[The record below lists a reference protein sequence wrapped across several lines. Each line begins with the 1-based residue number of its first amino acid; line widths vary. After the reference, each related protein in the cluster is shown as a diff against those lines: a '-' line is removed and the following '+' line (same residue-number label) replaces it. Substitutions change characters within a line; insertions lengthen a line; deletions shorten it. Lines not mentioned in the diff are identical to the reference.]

1 MDFKDVEFVQ
11 NIVDREDSKD
21 FMDKLIYLYCSRSSE
36 NCQHLVDTI
45 PNIVNQQIRFYSNQ
59 TTDYRQAANWLIV
72 GRSMDKTDKHS
83 YFASMVPIMKT
94 MYPEGLSGSESYA
107 RIKYFEEFIELMKDP
122 EVFSLDNKS
131 DIQWAT
137 QFDYLDYLVFI
148 YRNYVQEVRPCQ
160 WKFVQY
166 AEVKD

>member
-1 MDFKDVEFVQ
+1 MDFKDVELIQ

-21 FMDKLIYLYCSRSSE
+21 FMDKLIAFYCSRCAE
-36 NCQHLVDTI
+36 NCQHLVDAI

-59 TTDYRQAANWLIV
+59 IADYRVAANWLIV
-72 GRSMDKTDKHS
+72 GKSMNRKDKHS

-94 MYPEGLSGSESYA
+94 MYAEGLSKNESCA

-122 EVFSLDNKS
+122 KVFSLNNKE
-131 DIQWAT
+131 DVEWAR
-137 QFDYLDYLVFI
+137 QFDYLNYLMFI

-160 WKFVQY
+160 
-166 AEVKD
+166 